1 MIKQLFTLYKL
12 GRKLAKSDVLNIVSK
27 FKKPPLAIKILFQ
40 ILSFSFSNSK
50 KNILNENEGEK
61 LSKSLQSMGT
71 TFIKLGQF
79 LVTRPDI
86 IGEELA
92 KQLEG
97 LQDRLPPFSLSEAK
111 SIIKKDLG
119 EETFNSIIDLSEPVA
134 AASIAQV
141 HKAKII
147 DTGTIKDVAIKILRP
162 DIKKRFNEEIDALML
177 FAFLVESFIKK
188 TKRLKLMEVVFLLKE
203 ITNLEMDLRFE
214 AAAANEYAENTKND
228 AGFRVPTTYWNFT
241 SENVMTLDWV
251 DGVSIRETEDLQR
264 RNIDTKQI
272 ASDIIQ
278 HFLRHAVRDG
288 FFHADMHQGNI
299 FIDNGTIKDVA
310 IKILRPDIKKKFN
323 EEIDA
328 LMLFAFLV
336 ESFIK
341 KTKRLKL
348 MEVVFLLKEITNL
361 EMDLRFEAAAANEY
375 AENTKNDAGFRVPII
390 YWNFTSENVMT
401 LDWVDGVS
409 IRETEDLQRR
419 NIDTK
424 QISSDIIQHFL
435 RHAVR
440 DGFFHA
446 DMHQGNIF
454 IDNNGQIVPIDFGI
468 MGRLDNLS
476 KRFLAEILFGFI
488 QRDYKK
494 VAEVHLVAG
503 LVPKDVPVNDL
514 AQALRSI
521 GEPIFGQSVKDI
533 SGGKLLK
540 QLFDVTE
547 KFNMQTQPQLL
558 MLQKTMVVVEGVARK
573 LNPDTNIWETSKP
586 VLENWLRDTK
596 DPINTLSEGL
606 KSTTEVIKRLP
617 DFPEIMD
624 KANQA
629 LTFLASGQIP
639 RNSNSFTALNEKKL
653 EMIAFRNQSIVGLL
667 LLVIFGLLVF

>member
-1 MIKQLFTLYKL
+1 MIKKLFILFKL
-12 GRKLAKSDVLNIVSK
+12 GRKLAKSDVLNIISK
-27 FKKPPLAIKILFQ
+27 FNKPPTIVKILFY
-40 ILSFSFSNSK
+40 ILAFSFSKTSKNNINST
-50 KNILNENEGEK
+50 EGER

-79 LVTRPDI
+79 LATRPDI
-86 IGEELA
+86 IGEELS
-92 KQLEG
+92 KQLES
-97 LQDRLPPFSLSEAK
+97 LQDRLPAFSLANAK
-111 SIIKKDLG
+111 QIIKKDLS
-119 EETFNSIIDLSEPVA
+119 EETFNSIINLSEPVA

-141 HKAKII
+141 HKAQIN
-147 DTGTIKDVAIKILRP
+147 DNGTIKDVAIKILRP
-162 DIKKRFNEEIDALML
+162 DIKKIFNEEIDSLML
-177 FAFLVESFIKK
+177 FAFFIESFIKK
-188 TKRLKLMEVVFLLKE
+188 TKRLKLIEVVFLLKE

-228 AGFRVPTTYWNFT
+228 AGFRVP
-241 SENVMTLDWV
+241 
-251 DGVSIRETEDLQR
+251 
-264 RNIDTKQI
+264 K
-272 ASDIIQ
+272 
-278 HFLRHAVRDG
+278 
-288 FFHADMHQGNI
+288 
-299 FIDNGTIKDVA
+299 
-310 IKILRPDIKKKFN
+310 
-323 EEIDA
+323 
-328 LMLFAFLV
+328 
-336 ESFIK
+336 
-341 KTKRLKL
+341 
-348 MEVVFLLKEITNL
+348 
-361 EMDLRFEAAAANEY
+361 
-375 AENTKNDAGFRVPII
+375 I

-401 LDWVDGVS
+401 LDWIDGVS
-409 IRETEDLQRR
+409 IRETENLKKR
-419 NIDTK
+419 NINTNK
-424 QISSDIIQHFL
+424 IASDIIQHFL

-468 MGRLDNLS
+468 MGRLDKLN

-494 VAEVHLVAG
+494 VAEVHLIAG
-503 LVPKDVPVNDL
+503 LVPKNVPIDDL

-533 SGGKLLK
+533 SGGKLLS

-573 LNPDTNIWETSKP
+573 LNPNTNIWETSKP
-586 VLENWLRDTK
+586 VLENWLKETK
-596 DPINTLSEGL
+596 DPINTLNETL
-606 KSTTEVIKRLP
+606 KNTSEVIKKLP
-617 DFPEIMD
+617 EFPEIMD

-639 RNSNSFTALNEKKL
+639 QNSNSYAALNNKKL